1 MQLRL
6 RKKDYLEKN
15 RIDINS
21 INEFIKN
28 NTYAYGTSKDLI
40 NDKEQIKCSN
50 IIKQYKKW
58 LALWYCKRK
67 RT

>member
-28 NTYAYGTSKDLI
+28 NTYAYRTSKDLI

-50 IIKQYKKW
+50 IIKQYKK
-58 LALWYCKRK
+58 
-67 RT
+67 

>member
-28 NTYAYGTSKDLI
+28 NTYAYGTSKDLM

-50 IIKQYKKW
+50 IIKQYKK
-58 LALWYCKRK
+58 
-67 RT
+67 